1 MAVVKYKTK
10 LYKPR
15 QVSCI
20 LAPLFCKFATKMFV
34 FQGVCST
41 WIASLEPSKGRN
53 IDTEVIFF
61 AVVDFF
67 FSFQRLS
74 AYQFGSFPGPSR
86 FHGNSL
92 VM

>member
-20 LAPLFCKFATKMFV
+20 LAPLFCKVATKLFV

-53 IDTEVIFF
+53 IDTEVVFF

-67 FSFQRLS
+67 FLFRDCLHTSLGR
-74 AYQFGSFPGPSR
+74 SR
-86 FHGNSL
+86 DHL
-92 VM
+92 VSTATV